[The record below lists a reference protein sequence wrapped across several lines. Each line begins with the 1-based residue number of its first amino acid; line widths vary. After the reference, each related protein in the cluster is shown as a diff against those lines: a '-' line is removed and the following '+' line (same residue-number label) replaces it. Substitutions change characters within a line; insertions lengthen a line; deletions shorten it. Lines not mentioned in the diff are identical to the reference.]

1 MAFNILSIDDEMDMQ
16 DLLKQKFRRQIRND
30 ELNFFY
36 ANNGKEGLSELQKHP
51 EIEMALVDINM
62 PIMDG
67 LTFLAEV
74 SKLNIPAFKVVIIS
88 AYGDMKNIRLAMNRG
103 AFDFI
108 NKPIDF
114 TDLEATIDKTR
125 ERVSFLKEQQ
135 KEIKR
140 LTVIENELIAAAQIQ
155 SSLLPII
162 NGKIDNYEQVD
173 IGSFF
178 KPAHQVGGDF
188 YDVFRID
195 KSHLGFV
202 IADVSGK
209 GISAAAFMLLSHT
222 AINIFAH
229 QNNSV
234 SKVLNLANN
243 YLCKDN
249 KESMF
254 TTTFF
259 GILNVDTGDFT
270 YSNGGHIPPFII
282 SENKIHELAVTNNPA
297 LGVIDDVSYNEITIN
312 LNKGDSIL
320 MFTDGVTEAQN
331 LDNIEFG
338 ESRIKDVISNNTN
351 ANPAELCSLLF
362 KTLENYRGEAV
373 QFDDITLLSFKWK

>member
-16 DLLKQKFRRQIRND
+16 DLLKQKFRRQIRSGD
-30 ELNFFY
+30 LNFFY
-36 ANNGKEGLSELQKHP
+36 ASNGKEGLEVLRQHP

-67 LTFLAEV
+67 LTYLSEV
-74 SKLNIPAFKVVIIS
+74 SKLNISAFKVVIIS

-114 TDLEATIDKTR
+114 ADLEATILKTR
-125 ERVSFLKEQQ
+125 ERIAFLKEQQ

-140 LTVIENELIAAAQIQ
+140 LIAIENELIAAAQIQ

-162 NGKIDNYEQVD
+162 NGKIDNYEQVE

-178 KPAHQVGGDF
+178 KPAYQIGGDF
-188 YDVFRID
+188 YDVFLID

-222 AINIFAH
+222 AINIYAH
-229 QNNSV
+229 QNNNIGR
-234 SKVLNLANN
+234 VLELANN

-259 GILNVDTGDFT
+259 GVLDIETGAFT
-270 YSNGGHIPPFII
+270 YSNGGHIPPFLITEGNIEELAATKNTALGII
-282 SENKIHELAVTNNPA
+282 SEAK
-297 LGVIDDVSYNEITIN
+297 YNENTVF
-312 LNKGDSIL
+312 LNKGDTIL
-320 MFTDGVTEAQN
+320 LFTDGVTEAQN
-331 LDNIEFG
+331 IEDVEFG
-338 ESRIKDVISNNTN
+338 ESGIESVIRNNY
-351 ANPAELCSLLF
+351 PVEPVSLCSTLF
-362 KTLENYRGEAV
+362 TELENYRGDAV
-373 QFDDITLLSFKWK
+373 QFDDITLLCFKWF